1 MDLGRQAEPGAM
13 KRVAAW
19 MLCVLAALAPAVR
32 AQTGKPLPMPDIAK
46 GVTLRVAYVHNPRF
60 PALPADQLNLILL
73 QTADQLQKQLGLKV
87 AFTAP
92 VELPIIKVFAALNP
106 RIAAQAEALRL
117 EPTTNEYALER
128 LAKQLLKDLQQ
139 EGDIAAQK
147 RFAASYLL
155 PPPVD
160 DSDIAFAR
168 ALVQTQQALLR
179 NWQRLKGADGQPLIG
194 VDRFNEYAYWN
205 VLGST
210 QLPYEVL
217 VTNQLIA
224 SAEWE
229 ENSVHSAIRG
239 GVSNGVTTQSRAG
252 RFKLV
257 SVLSTFPFL
266 DNSPETVQL
275 RGGETPT
282 VAVANTYMAA
292 LLAHELGHQLLHL
305 GHPFGNPHCLMT
317 PPVVLRFKQWL
328 ADLSPSQC
336 ALGSSKGNTPGVIK
350 FASPEAMFR

>member
-1 MDLGRQAEPGAM
+1 M

-19 MLCVLAALAPAVR
+19 MLCVLAALMPAAQ
-32 AQTGKPLPMPDIAK
+32 AQTGKPIALPDVAK

-60 PALPADQLNLILL
+60 APLPAAQLDDILA
-73 QTADQLQKQLGLKV
+73 QTAVQLQKHMGLKV
-87 AFTAP
+87 AFAAP
-92 VELPIIKVFAALNP
+92 VELPIIKVFAALSP
-106 RIAAQAEALRL
+106 RTAAQAESQRL
-117 EPTTNEYALER
+117 DPTTNEFALER
-128 LAKQLLKDLQQ
+128 MAKHLLKDLQQ
-139 EGDIAAQK
+139 EGELAAQK

-155 PPPVD
+155 QPPAD
-160 DSDIAFAR
+160 DSDLAFAR

-179 NWQRLKGADGQPLIG
+179 NWQQLKGADGQPLIG

-210 QLPYEVL
+210 ALPYEVL

-266 DNSPETVQL
+266 DDSPQTVQL
-275 RGGETPT
+275 RGGEVPP
-282 VAVANTYMAA
+282 VVVANTYMAA

-305 GHPFGNPHCLMT
+305 GHPFANPHCLMT
-317 PPVVLRFKQWL
+317 PPAVLRFKQWL
-328 ADLSPSQC
+328 ADLSPAQC
-336 ALGSSKGNTPGVIK
+336 ALGSSRGNTPGVVK
-350 FASPEAMFR
+350 FASPEVMFR